1 MLEVGAATGSSGKRD
16 DTVARKAGIQIGE
29 FARRSGCNVE
39 TVRYYERIGL
49 IPAPARTSGGY
60 RLYEAAD
67 VGRLMFARRARELGF
82 TLEEV
87 RSLMAL
93 STHNVRT
100 ACADVRELV
109 ANHLAQVRAKIADL
123 QVTEGVLAAAVKR
136 YEESDIP
143 GCPMI
148 KTLSE
153 EEVFR
158 AAQTSGRCRTS
169 RRPTSPPMPC
179 GGAG

>member
-1 MLEVGAATGSSGKRD
+1 MAHMLEVGAATGSSGKGMAS
-16 DTVARKAGIQIGE
+16 VARKAGIQIGE

-49 IPAPARTSGGY
+49 IPAPPRTVGGY

-67 VGRLMFARRARELGF
+67 VRRLMFARRARELGF

-87 RSLMAL
+87 RILMGL
-93 STHNVRT
+93 STHNDRT
-100 ACADVRELV
+100 ACADVRELA

-123 QVTEGVLAAAVKR
+123 QVTESVLAEAVQR
-136 YEESDIP
+136 YEEHDIP

-148 KTLSE
+148 KTLSKCL
-153 EEVFR
+153 
-158 AAQTSGRCRTS
+158 S
-169 RRPTSPPMPC
+169 
-179 GGAG
+179 AG